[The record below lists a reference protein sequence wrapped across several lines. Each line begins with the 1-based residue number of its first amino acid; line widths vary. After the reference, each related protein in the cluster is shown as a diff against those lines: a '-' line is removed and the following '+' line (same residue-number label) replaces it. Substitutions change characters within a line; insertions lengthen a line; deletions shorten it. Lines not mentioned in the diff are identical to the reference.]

1 MRILLQHMRNRLYF
15 RRRGV
20 WTSNLQAAYNF
31 QHSDQA
37 LEFARTIG
45 LDQVQLAMKQEESQR
60 DFTSKREVASLR
72 VTSE

>member
-20 WTSNLQAAYNF
+20 WTSNLQAAFDF

-37 LEFARTIG
+37 LEFARTLG
-45 LDQVQLAMKQEESQR
+45 LNEVQLAVKSSDAEC
-60 DFTSKREVASLR
+60 DKRKPAISINPND
-72 VTSE
+72 S